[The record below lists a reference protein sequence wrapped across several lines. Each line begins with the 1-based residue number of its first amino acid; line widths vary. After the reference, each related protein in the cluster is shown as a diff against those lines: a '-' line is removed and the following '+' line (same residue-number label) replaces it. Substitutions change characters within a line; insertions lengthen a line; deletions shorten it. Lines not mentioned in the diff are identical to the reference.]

1 MHHLALVGS
10 GGGLQGASSQ
20 VLGAHALRAESPAS
34 SPPSPLGWSG
44 PRCSSWAHLCWGLAR
59 SGLRSLTVPS
69 DQGFH
74 GT

>member
-10 GGGLQGASSQ
+10 GGGPSGSQ
-20 VLGAHALRAESPAS
+20 LPGPAHALRAESPAS

-44 PRCSSWAHLCWGLAR
+44 PRCSSWVHLCWGLAR